1 MESVANLLAVVEVD
15 ETCPKHNC
23 KLATIAGRDV
33 KPVCP
38 KCELEKLLAEKK
50 TFDRQITAELSKR
63 WLRRDSLVDDEDTF
77 KCSFDNFK
85 HEPGTQEDRVY
96 QLCHKIAGQYYQYP
110 DAKFNTL
117 LVGTAG
123 TGKSHLAMSMLKAV
137 NDHSQNQKCLFIN
150 TASLFQKI
158 RNSFNDPSEYWTEE
172 RAVSKIVAA
181 DLVVLDDFGTES
193 NMREKDEMSE
203 ASQFVQRVLY
213 SIFNS
218 QKRIIITSNLSID
231 KFKSGYNQKLF
242 SRLTRGAKG
251 HVVDFTQLKDKRSEW
266 QNLMK

>member
-1 MESVANLLAVVEVD
+1 MAEFDEIKEGYQVINRVILVGRLTKDINLRKTQSGISVGLFTLAVNRQYSKDKEHKEADFVSCIVWRKGAEILSQYTHKGSRIGID
-15 ETCPKHNC
+15 
-23 KLATIAGRDV
+23 GRIQ
-33 KPVCP
+33 
-38 KCELEKLLAEKK
+38 
-50 TFDRQITAELSKR
+50 TRNY
-63 WLRRDSLVDDEDTF
+63 ED
-77 KCSFDNFK
+77 KN
-85 HEPGTQEDRVY
+85 GQRVY
-96 QLCHKIAGQYYQYP
+96 
-110 DAKFNTL
+110 
-117 LVGTAG
+117 V
-123 TGKSHLAMSMLKAV
+123 
-137 NDHSQNQKCLFIN
+137 
-150 TASLFQKI
+150 
-158 RNSFNDPSEYWTEE
+158 TEE